1 MMSVE
6 NGKSNRASIDFV
18 SFSFPKPNGKRFINK
33 QRIKH
38 DTREIIER
46 GKKVKM
52 VRASRL
58 HSDKNRRFREN

>member
-46 GKKVKM
+46 EE
-52 VRASRL
+52 RRL
-58 HSDKNRRFREN
+58 RW